1 MLTIKQLNIKIEKA
15 IENFIERRE
24 GIYSFLKTREQIKK
38 LGTEISLWSSK
49 RNWELKPG
57 TIDSN
62 PKTRTLSSS
71 NTKEFT
77 LIEMVLEIKRQL
89 LHKWDSSRKKDDKIL
104 DALEL
109 RSYLERFSNQID
121 RSILNGMVYFSQ
133 PLDSLDIAI
142 LNDAIVNLILRLK
155 KNPLLPSL

>member
-1 MLTIKQLNIKIEKA
+1 
-15 IENFIERRE
+15 
-24 GIYSFLKTREQIKK
+24 
-38 LGTEISLWSSK
+38 
-49 RNWELKPG
+49 
-57 TIDSN
+57 
-62 PKTRTLSSS
+62 
-71 NTKEFT
+71 
-77 LIEMVLEIKRQL
+77 MVLEIKRQL

-133 PLDSLDIAI
+133 PLDSLDIAT